1 MAEGA
6 TELKELFKVISLG
19 DKRAFDS
26 LFKNYY
32 MLLIK
37 FASSY
42 IKQEDAADEVVSEL
56 FVKLWLKRMELD
68 KIENPKV
75 YLYVSVKNACLNFI
89 RNINKN
95 KFNSLDE
102 GMDEQ
107 HAASV
112 YYSPQ
117 TIMEDKQLQAKLD
130 QAVSALPEQRRL
142 IFTMVKVDGLKCR
155 EAAEILNLSVRTVE
169 GQVFKAV
176 RTLADELTGYLGYNP
191 ASVAKHKLNV
201 NLFYFLF

>member
-26 LFKNYY
+26 LFNNYY
-32 MLLIK
+32 VLLIR

-42 IKQEDAADEVVSEL
+42 LKQEEDADEVVSEL

-68 KIENPKV
+68 KIANPKV

-89 RNINKN
+89 RNTGKN

-102 GMDEQ
+102 GLDGQ
-107 HAASV
+107 HAASIC
-112 YYSPQ
+112 YSPQ

-155 EAAEILNLSVRTVE
+155 EVAEILNLSVRTVE

-191 ASVAKHKLNV
+191 ASGARHKANIH
-201 NLFYFLF
+201 LFFFLF

>member
-1 MAEGA
+1 MAEGE

-26 LFKNYY
+26 LFRNYY
-32 MLLIK
+32 VLLIR

-42 IKQEDAADEVVSEL
+42 LRQEEDADEVVSDL
-56 FVKLWLKRMELD
+56 FVKLWLKRVELD
-68 KIENPKV
+68 KIVNPKV
-75 YLYVSVKNACLNFI
+75 YLYVSVKNACLNVI
-89 RNINKN
+89 RNTSRN
-95 KFNSLDE
+95 KFNLLD
-102 GMDEQ
+102 GSPDEQ
-107 HAASV
+107 QAAPV
-112 YYSPQ
+112 YCSPQ

-142 IFTMVKVDGLKCR
+142 IFTMVKLDGLKCR
-155 EAAEILNLSVRTVE
+155 EVAEILNLSVRTVE

-191 ASVAKHKLNV
+191 ATAAKHKLNV
-201 NLFYFLF
+201 NLLYFLF

>member
-19 DKRAFDS
+19 DKKAFDA
-26 LFKNYY
+26 LFNNYY
-32 MLLIK
+32 VLLIR

-42 IKQEDAADEVVSEL
+42 LKQEEDADEVVSEL

-68 KIENPKV
+68 KIVNPKV
-75 YLYVSVKNACLNFI
+75 YLYVSVKNASLNFI
-89 RNINKN
+89 RNTGKDRF
-95 KFNSLDE
+95 KSLNE
-102 GMDEQ
+102 GRDEQ
-107 HAASV
+107 QAAPV

-155 EAAEILNLSVRTVE
+155 EVAEILNLSVRTVE

-191 ASVAKHKLNV
+191 ATAARHKLNV